1 MKMQTPDGSELIE
14 VVEVQPHEGG
24 LLVSGQI
31 MGAMP
36 MKAVLKPS
44 QLRAGL
50 RFVSFRLVFRLLA
63 MLFRKDP

>member
-14 VVEVQPHEGG
+14 VKAAEPCDEGV
-24 LLVSGQI
+24 LVSGQI

-44 QLRAGL
+44 QLRAGFRL
-50 RFVSFRLVFRLLA
+50 LSFRLALALIA
-63 MLFRKDP
+63 MLFQRDK